1 MPGAKP
7 IRRTITEFL
16 RSPLQSISRN
26 SQPEATNNLIESI
39 KAWVLGEIEA
49 KSDISALRDT
59 LITAAEA
66 TAFHQDFQLMFS
78 ELLSWTTPGQCDNRT
93 FYSVMAAADRS
104 RFALFQYLK
113 SRSSTGNPFFI
124 SAYLPKSGGTFLS
137 ALLRDKYSYR
147 SDIFYVYGSADTNYL
162 IPARVEALKAVGG
175 AFNHLHLGANSWNK
189 HIIEK
194 FEVPLWVHLR
204 DPRDSFFSALSMMLR
219 ENERDTA
226 DSRQYLYD
234 LRVQYGADIFSE
246 NINTRAKL
254 YMHMLES
261 YCSWSKYW
269 IDFEYSK
276 KIITYHRELT
286 NISAFRKKI
295 DRCFGIKGDSSSS
308 KKKSALTY
316 KAHRFNKGINGL
328 WQTSLDTDVVDRVQE
343 IYKGYFKDEQI
354 W

>member
-1 MPGAKP
+1 MRGAKA
-7 IRRTITEFL
+7 IRQTITEFL
-16 RSPLQSISRN
+16 RNPLQSISRN
-26 SQPEATNNLIESI
+26 SEPGATNNLIESI
-39 KAWVLGEIEA
+39 KAWVLGQIEA
-49 KSDISALRDT
+49 KSDISVLRDT

-78 ELLSWTTPGQCDNRT
+78 ELLSWTTPGQCDNRI

-113 SRSSTGNPFFI
+113 SRSPTGNPFFI

-147 SDIFYVYGSADTNYL
+147 SDIFYAYGSADTNYL

-175 AFNHLHLGANSWNK
+175 AFNHLHLGANSWNR

-194 FEVPLWVHLR
+194 LKVSLWVHLR

-226 DSRQYLYD
+226 DSRQYLND

-246 NINTRAKL
+246 NINTRARL

-276 KIITYHRELT
+276 KTITYHRELA

-295 DRCFGIKGDSSSS
+295 NTSFGIKADPSSS
-308 KKKSALTY
+308 KRKSALTY
-316 KAHRFNKGINGL
+316 KTHRFNKGVNGL
-328 WQTSLDTDVVDRVQE
+328 WRTSLDADVVDRVQK
-343 IYKGYFKDEQI
+343 IYKRYFEGEEI